1 MRDCLFNYDIIFEI
15 RESGKVFTYPTRI
28 RNLLTTYT
36 NQRKE
41 DRSCKRGDVDVS
53 PNKYERMLRKS
64 QSTSVDRCTV
74 SWYILLSINSIHV
87 SPQQSLT
94 STHGSKK
101 AVLLFQSTYPS
112 TVPTTIPTHN
122 PIYRF
127 KPPRRSRQSK
137 RNTEMH
143 RNTSKLYRHNFASTN
158 ISYLLAIQPDD
169 QKSNQPYP
177 FPFTPPHSPHSI
189 PFFHHFHSFQS
200 LHIIFSYRFT
210 PNPLP
215 TQPDLKPINQ

>member
-1 MRDCLFNYDIIFEI
+1 MHGFLIHIIEYKQHPCITTAIPYFHAWFK
-15 RESGKVFTYPTRI
+15 ESS
-28 RNLLTTYT
+28 TT
-36 NQRKE
+36 
-41 DRSCKRGDVDVS
+41 
-53 PNKYERMLRKS
+53 P
-64 QSTSVDRCTV
+64 
-74 SWYILLSINSIHV
+74 SINIPIHR
-87 SPQQSLT
+87 
-94 STHGSKK
+94 
-101 AVLLFQSTYPS
+101 TYDNS
-112 TVPTTIPTHN
+112 THN

-127 KPPRRSRQSK
+127 KSPRRSRQSK

-215 TQPDLKPINQ
+215 TQPDLKPINQPTNQPINQSIEPSSSNHSFELLNLIPIAFFANLNTR